1 MVSEILNCNIN
12 MLSKSG
18 HSKESEMY
26 YLYNSYQLLRIVIF
40 HKFQFNES
48 VTKLKAFGVVW
59 IILNTLTGAS
69 NEYKYK
75 HGHVKISKH
84 KRDDTIT
91 TINRLLSTGKP
102 NNTSQI
108 NKNNIVF
115 RAKNKMSQR
124 IKYVVTLSIIAF
136 FALLQKKS

>member
-12 MLSKSG
+12 MLPKSG

-59 IILNTLTGAS
+59 VI
-69 NEYKYK
+69 
-75 HGHVKISKH
+75 
-84 KRDDTIT
+84 D
-91 TINRLLSTGKP
+91 
-102 NNTSQI
+102 NNLC
-108 NKNNIVF
+108 F
-115 RAKNKMSQR
+115 
-124 IKYVVTLSIIAF
+124 
-136 FALLQKKS
+136 